1 MRPAALSTGYR
12 AEVAE
17 TNRAKTASTDTL
29 SESALSRLF
38 VGALW
43 TVFAIFICVLLSFH
57 EPLRAS
63 TADILLVLILVAGVV
78 GLLL

>member
-1 MRPAALSTGYR
+1 VKAALFFRGGPSG
-12 AEVAE
+12 AP
-17 TNRAKTASTDTL
+17 SM
-29 SESALSRLF
+29 LF